1 MTARALQLR
10 QNAAIARSV
19 GVVAIALGF
28 VTGMQGLDQPE
39 SGWLQTAQGLIVTG
53 LLAQGYA
60 LWCTVRWKRE
70 REEHNEPKHDRGN
83 GHDSDTH

>member
-10 QNAAIARSV
+10 QSATIARSV

-28 VTGMQGLDQPE
+28 ILGMQGLDNPE

-70 REEHNEPKHDRGN
+70 REN
-83 GHDSDTH
+83 GDDQNKRERKES

>member
-1 MTARALQLR
+1 MTDHALQWK
-10 QNAAIARSV
+10 QSATIARSV

-28 VTGMQGLDQPE
+28 ILGMQGLDDPE
-39 SGWLQTAQGLIVTG
+39 SGWLQIAQGLIVTG

-70 REEHNEPKHDRGN
+70 RENGDDQNKRERKEP
-83 GHDSDTH
+83 

>member
-1 MTARALQLR
+1 MTERAVQLR
-10 QNAAIARSV
+10 QSAAIARSV

-28 VTGMQGLDQPE
+28 ILGMQGLDNPE

-70 REEHNEPKHDRGN
+70 RENGDPDKRERKEP
-83 GHDSDTH
+83 

>member
-1 MTARALQLR
+1 MTDHALQWK
-10 QNAAIARSV
+10 QSATIARSV
-19 GVVAIALGF
+19 GVVAIAVGF
-28 VTGMQGLDQPE
+28 ILGMQGLDNPE

-70 REEHNEPKHDRGN
+70 RENGDDQNKRERKEP
-83 GHDSDTH
+83 

>member
-1 MTARALQLR
+1 MTDHALQWK
-10 QNAAIARSV
+10 QSATIARSV

-28 VTGMQGLDQPE
+28 ILGMQGLDNPE

-53 LLAQGYA
+53 LFAQGYA

-70 REEHNEPKHDRGN
+70 RENGDDRDKRKRNEQ
-83 GHDSDTH
+83 

>member
-1 MTARALQLR
+1 MTARLLRLR
-10 QNAAIARSV
+10 QSATVARSV

-28 VTGMQGLDQPE
+28 ILGMQGLDNPE

-70 REEHNEPKHDRGN
+70 REDGDDQNERERKEP
-83 GHDSDTH
+83 

>member
-1 MTARALQLR
+1 MTERAVQLR
-10 QNAAIARSV
+10 QSATIARSV

-28 VTGMQGLDQPE
+28 ILGMQGLDNPE

-70 REEHNEPKHDRGN
+70 RADGGGPDKREKKEP
-83 GHDSDTH
+83 

>member
-1 MTARALQLR
+1 MTERAVQLR
-10 QNAAIARSV
+10 QSAAIARSV

-28 VTGMQGLDQPE
+28 ILGMQGLDNPE

-70 REEHNEPKHDRGN
+70 RADGGDPDKRERKEP
-83 GHDSDTH
+83 

>member
-1 MTARALQLR
+1 VTERALQFR
-10 QNAAIARSV
+10 QSATIARIV

-28 VTGMQGLDQPE
+28 VLGMQGLDQPD
-39 SGWLQTAQGLIVTG
+39 SGWLGTGQGLIVTG

-70 REEHNEPKHDRGN
+70 RDAHEEREPHRGN
-83 GHDSDTH
+83 RHDPDAH

>member
-1 MTARALQLR
+1 MTDRALQLR
-10 QNAAIARSV
+10 QNATIARSV

-28 VTGMQGLDQPE
+28 VAGMQGLDRPE
-39 SGWLQTAQGLIVTG
+39 SGWLQAAQGLIVTG

-70 REEHNEPKHDRGN
+70 RDESGEREHDRGN
-83 GHDSDTH
+83 TRDSDSH

>member
-1 MTARALQLR
+1 MTERALQLR
-10 QNAAIARSV
+10 QNAMIARSV

-28 VTGMQGLDQPE
+28 VAGMQGLDEPE

-70 REEHNEPKHDRGN
+70 REEHGGGEQNRRNTRD
-83 GHDSDTH
+83 

>member
-1 MTARALQLR
+1 MTDHALQWK
-10 QNAAIARSV
+10 QSATIARSV
-19 GVVAIALGF
+19 GVVAIAVGF
-28 VTGMQGLDQPE
+28 ILGMQGLDNPE

-70 REEHNEPKHDRGN
+70 REN
-83 GHDSDTH
+83 GDDQNKRERKDP

>member
-1 MTARALQLR
+1 MTARALQLK
-10 QNAAIARSV
+10 QSATIARSV

-28 VTGMQGLDQPE
+28 IVGMQGLDNPE

-60 LWCTVRWKRE
+60 LWCTVRWKHE
-70 REEHNEPKHDRGN
+70 RENGDDR
-83 GHDSDTH
+83 DTHEKKEP

>member
-1 MTARALQLR
+1 MTERAVQLR
-10 QNAAIARSV
+10 QSATIARSV
-19 GVVAIALGF
+19 GVLAIALGF
-28 VTGMQGLDQPE
+28 ILGMQGLDNPE

-70 REEHNEPKHDRGN
+70 RADGGDPDKRERKGP
-83 GHDSDTH
+83 

>member
-1 MTARALQLR
+1 MTERALQLK
-10 QNAAIARSV
+10 QSATIARSV

-28 VTGMQGLDQPE
+28 IVGMQGLDYPE

-60 LWCTVRWKRE
+60 LWCTVRWKHERTDEDDRE
-70 REEHNEPKHDRGN
+70 NGERKDR
-83 GHDSDTH
+83 

>member
-1 MTARALQLR
+1 MTERALQLR

-28 VTGMQGLDQPE
+28 VAGMQGLDRPE

-70 REEHNEPKHDRGN
+70 RDESDERKHDRG
-83 GHDSDTH
+83 DTHDPDAH

>member
-1 MTARALQLR
+1 MMDRAARLR
-10 QNAAIARSV
+10 QGAMIARSV
-19 GVVAIALGF
+19 GIVAIALGF
-28 VTGMQGLDQPE
+28 VAGMQGLDNPE

-70 REEHNEPKHDRGN
+70 RDDGRKQP
-83 GHDSDTH
+83 

>member
-1 MTARALQLR
+1 MTERAVQLR
-10 QNAAIARSV
+10 QSAAIARSV

-28 VTGMQGLDQPE
+28 ILGMQGLDNPE

-60 LWCTVRWKRE
+60 LWCTVRSKRE
-70 REEHNEPKHDRGN
+70 RENGDPDKRERKEP
-83 GHDSDTH
+83 

>member
-1 MTARALQLR
+1 MTDHALQWK
-10 QNAAIARSV
+10 QSATIARSV
-19 GVVAIALGF
+19 GVVAIAVGF
-28 VTGMQGLDQPE
+28 ILGMQGLDNPE

-70 REEHNEPKHDRGN
+70 REHGDDQNKRERKEP
-83 GHDSDTH
+83 